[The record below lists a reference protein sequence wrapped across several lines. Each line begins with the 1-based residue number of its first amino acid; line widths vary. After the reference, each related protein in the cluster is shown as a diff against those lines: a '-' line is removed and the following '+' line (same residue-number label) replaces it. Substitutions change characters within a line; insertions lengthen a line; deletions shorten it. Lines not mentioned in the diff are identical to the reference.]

1 MEKTNGGAS
10 LGFLGFGQMG
20 SAIAEG
26 LARFCP
32 AVCPAVGSGA
42 LKMYAYA
49 PHGDKLQAKISEAGL
64 PVTPLS
70 SAEELADTCGWILLA
85 VKPDQAD
92 AAVAPIRERLADK
105 AVVSVMNAM
114 GQDKLLRLLGP
125 DARVQYVMPNTPMK
139 VGAGVALFEEEN
151 TLAPEEHA
159 LLEEW
164 FSSISVI
171 VRLPGAKMASAA
183 SLSGCGP
190 AFFFMAAEA
199 LGDAGVKHG
208 LKRAD
213 AYRLAAATMAGAGRL
228 LLETGAHPGE
238 LKDGVCSPGG
248 TTIRGVSSL
257 EEDGFRA
264 AWIRAVDATL

>member
-1 MEKTNGGAS
+1 MDRKNTRT

-26 LARFCP
+26 LARFSP
-32 AVCPAVGSGA
+32 RIADGR
-42 LKMYAYA
+42 LRMTAYT
-49 PHGDKLQAKISEAGL
+49 PHPDKLRERIGDL
-64 PVTPLS
+64 PVSPCA
-70 SAEELADTCGWILLA
+70 SAEELAEGCDWLLLA
-85 VKPDQAD
+85 VKPYQAD
-92 AAVAPIRERLADK
+92 EAAAGIRDRLSGK
-105 AVVSVMNAM
+105 VVLSVVNAY
-114 GQDKLLRLLGP
+114 GHGELRRIFGGDVRL
-125 DARVQYVMPNTPMK
+125 QYIMPNTPMK

-151 TLAPEEHA
+151 SLTPEESA
-159 LLEEW
+159 EAEEI
-164 FSSISVI
+164 FSDLGTT
-171 VRLPGAKMASAA
+171 VRLPGRLMKAAA

-199 LGDAGVKHG
+199 LGDAGVKNG

-248 TTIRGVSSL
+248 TTIRGVASL
-257 EEDGFRA
+257 EEDGFRS
-264 AWIRAVDATL
+264 AWIRAVDATLR

>member
-1 MEKTNGGAS
+1 METKKEIA

-32 AVCPAVGSGA
+32 DAAEKEDCR
-42 LKMYAYA
+42 LRMYAYA
-49 PHGDKLQAKISEAGL
+49 PHADKLREKTAGM
-64 PVTPLS
+64 PVTVTPVA
-70 SAEELADTCGWILLA
+70 SAEELAERCGWILLA
-85 VKPDQAD
+85 VKPDQAEK
-92 AAVAPIRERLADK
+92 AVAPIRGMLAGK
-105 AVVSVMNAM
+105 AVISVVNAKTH
-114 GQDKLLRLLGP
+114 GELRRLLGP
-125 DARVQYVMPNTPMK
+125 DVRIQYVMPNTPMK

-151 TLAPEEHA
+151 SLTDEER
-159 LLEEW
+159 ETVEGW

-171 VRLPGAKMASAA
+171 VRLPGEKMAAAA

-199 LGDAGVKHG
+199 LGDAGVKNG

-228 LLETGAHPGE
+228 LLETGRHPGE

-248 TTIRGVSSL
+248 TTIRGVSAL

-264 AWIRAVDATL
+264 ALIHAVDATLK

>member
-1 MEKTNGGAS
+1 MEKTERTA

-26 LARFCP
+26 LAHFCP
-32 AVCPAVGSGA
+32 EVKSGA
-42 LKMYAYA
+42 LSLYAYA
-49 PHGDKLQAKISEAGL
+49 PHAESLRERTAGL

-70 SAEELADTCGWILLA
+70 SAEELVGTCGWVLLA
-85 VKPDQAD
+85 VKPYQAE
-92 AAVAPIRERLADK
+92 AAVAPVREALSRR

-114 GQDKLLRLLGP
+114 GRDDLLRLLSP

-151 TLAPEEHA
+151 SLTAEESAEAEA
-159 LLEEW
+159 LFASLGL
-164 FSSISVI
+164 VI
-171 VRLPGAKMASAA
+171 RLPGSQMKAAA

-213 AYRLAAATMAGAGRL
+213 AYRLAAAAMAGAGRL

-248 TTIRGVSSL
+248 TTIRGVASL

-264 AWIRAVDATL
+264 AWIHAVDATLK

>member
-1 MEKTNGGAS
+1 MEAKDVRT

-32 AVCPAVGSGA
+32 EARDGR
-42 LKMYAYA
+42 LRMYAWA
-49 PHGDKLQAKISEAGL
+49 PHAEKLKKTAGAL
-64 PVTPLS
+64 PVTPVES
-70 SAEELADTCGWILLA
+70 PEELAERCGWILLA
-85 VKPDQAD
+85 MKPDQFEK
-92 AAVAPIRERLADK
+92 AVAPIREKLPGK
-105 AVVSVMNAM
+105 AVLSVVNAKTH
-114 GQDKLLRLLGP
+114 GELRRVLGP
-125 DARVQYVMPNTPMK
+125 DVRIQYVMPNTPMK

-151 TLAPEEHA
+151 SLTEEESETA
-159 LLEEW
+159 VRW
-164 FSSISVI
+164 FSAIAEV
-171 VRLPGAKMASAA
+171 VRLPGEKMAAAA

-228 LLETGAHPGE
+228 MLETGLHPGA

-264 AWIRAVDATL
+264 ALIHAVDATLK

>member
-1 MEKTNGGAS
+1 METKGTKT

-32 AVCPAVGSGA
+32 ETEEGG
-42 LKMYAYA
+42 LRMYAYA
-49 PHGDKLQAKISEAGL
+49 PHADRLREKTAGL
-64 PVTPLS
+64 PVTPVG
-70 SAEELADTCGWILLA
+70 SAEELADLCGWILLA
-85 VKPDQAD
+85 VKPDQLEK
-92 AAVAPIRERLADK
+92 AVAPIRSRLADK
-105 AVVSVMNAM
+105 AVVSVVNAKTH
-114 GQDKLLRLLGP
+114 GELRRILGP
-125 DARVQYVMPNTPMK
+125 DARIQYVMPNTPMK

-151 TLAPEEHA
+151 SLSAEESETLAA
-159 LLEEW
+159 W

-171 VRLPGAKMASAA
+171 VRLPGEKIAAAA

-199 LGDAGVKHG
+199 LGDAGVKNG

-213 AYRLAAATMAGAGRL
+213 AYRLAAATMAGAGKL
-228 LLETGAHPGE
+228 MLETGLHPGE

-248 TTIRGVSSL
+248 TTIRGVAAL

-264 AWIRAVDATL
+264 ALIRAVDATLR